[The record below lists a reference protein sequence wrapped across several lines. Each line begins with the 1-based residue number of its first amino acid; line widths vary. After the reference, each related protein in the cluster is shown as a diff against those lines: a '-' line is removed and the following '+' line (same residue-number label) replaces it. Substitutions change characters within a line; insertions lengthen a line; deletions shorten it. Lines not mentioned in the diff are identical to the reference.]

1 MRSAFV
7 ALLSLIASAAA
18 YQVTYPGAAD
28 KWYAGTVTNKFDWTR
43 VNTDAD
49 SFTLVLTNEDRSL
62 LPVNNQQL
70 IATVPGSAGSIDVPA
85 PSGGFPVGKGFRVN
99 MVKSPTEL
107 TTILAQSPEFEIVAG
122 TGTSSTSV
130 TATSVTSRS
139 TVIISPTTG
148 TTTPTSTSGDL
159 NPTNSPASNN
169 GAMSI
174 VARASP
180 VVIAGALAAAFMA

>member
-70 IATVPGSAGSIDVPA
+70 IATVLGSVGSIDVPA
-85 PSGGFPVGKGFRVN
+85 PSGGFPVGKGFR
-99 MVKSPTEL
+99 SPPSWL
-107 TTILAQSPEFEIVAG
+107 RAPSSKLSPGLAHLAPRSLQRD
-122 TGTSSTSV
+122 
-130 TATSVTSRS
+130 RS